1 MRIHL
6 GHHFYGA
13 GNLGDD
19 LMLAGFLRELR
30 QIEPGAEVTGAVPF
44 DRDALA
50 RRFPGTRWSNI
61 GREERRACIKDCD
74 AWLGLGGSP
83 FQHTQSRWF
92 VDHLAEEAALCRE
105 LGKPM
110 WFLGI
115 GVQTE
120 GELDD
125 TTVRAVC
132 SRARGIWTRDAA
144 SARRLRSS
152 GASPHAAAA
161 ADLAHLFFE
170 DNRPPSVQPGSV
182 AVVANFDYGD
192 WPGRD
197 AALAA
202 LEGTRPSR
210 KIWLAQE
217 SRVLPGAERALF
229 AALPPERRRGWE
241 LVSPDEPGASLE
253 SALARW
259 PGAEILLTSRYHA
272 AITAAW
278 AGSRVVVIGT
288 NEKLRGAAE
297 ELGTPLIGPTADRS
311 EVERAIRDAVVR
323 PAPRHLAAAAR
334 AACREWLGAA
344 RGGFTR

>member
-19 LMLAGFLRELR
+19 LMLAGFLRALR
-30 QIEPGAEVTGAVPF
+30 EIEPGAEVSGAVPF
-44 DRDALA
+44 DREALA
-50 RRFPGTRWSNI
+50 RRFPGTRWH
-61 GREERRACIKDCD
+61 GMTLAERRSRIAACD

-83 FQHTQSRWF
+83 FQHAQSRWF

-115 GVQTE
+115 GVQTA
-120 GELDD
+120 GELADAA
-125 TTVRAVC
+125 VRAVC
-132 SRARGIWTRDAA
+132 AQARGIWTRDAA
-144 SARRLRSS
+144 SARRIRESN
-152 GASPHAAAA
+152 ASFRVTAA
-161 ADLAHLFFE
+161 ADLAHLHLAAAPPPPA
-170 DNRPPSVQPGSV
+170 RPGIVS
-182 AVVANFDYGD
+182 VVANFDYGE
-192 WPGRD
+192 WSGRD

-202 LEGTRPSR
+202 LEATRPAR

-217 SRVLPGAERALF
+217 SRELPGAERALF
-229 AALPPERRRGWE
+229 ATLKPEQQHGWE
-241 LVSPDEPGASLE
+241 LVSPEIPGAPLE

-272 AITAAW
+272 AITGVW
-278 AGSRVVVIGT
+278 AGSRVVVIGI
-288 NEKLRGAAE
+288 NEKLRGAAT
-297 ELGTPLIGPTADRS
+297 ELGTPLISPSADQA
-311 EVERAIRDAVVR
+311 EVERAIRDAVAR

-334 AACREWLGAA
+334 AACEEWHAAA
-344 RGGFTR
+344 RGRVAP

>member
-19 LMLAGFLRELR
+19 LMLAGFLRALREL
-30 QIEPGAEVTGAVPF
+30 EPGAEVSGAVPF

-50 RRFPGTRWSNI
+50 RRFPGTRWH
-61 GREERRACIKDCD
+61 GMTLAERRAAIAACD

-83 FQHTQSRWF
+83 FQHAQSRWF

-105 LGKPM
+105 LGKPR

-115 GVQTE
+115 GVQTAD
-120 GELDD
+120 ELAD
-125 TTVRAVC
+125 TTVRAV
-132 SRARGIWTRDAA
+132 SAQARGIWTRDAA
-144 SARRLRSS
+144 SARRILDVDSLVKVT
-152 GASPHAAAA
+152 AA
-161 ADLAHLFFE
+161 ADLAHLHFAATPPPPA
-170 DNRPPSVQPGSV
+170 RPGTV

-217 SRVLPGAERALF
+217 SRELPGAERALF
-229 AALPPERRRGWE
+229 AALPPERRRDWE
-241 LVSPDEPGASLE
+241 LVCPDEPGAPLE

-259 PGAEILLTSRYHA
+259 PGAEVLLTSRYHA
-272 AITAAW
+272 AITGAW
-278 AGSRVVVIGT
+278 AGSRVVVIGI

-297 ELGTPLIGPTADRS
+297 ELGTPLIPPSAKRD
-311 EVERAIRDAVVR
+311 EVERALREAAVH
-323 PAPRHLAAAAR
+323 PAPRHLAEAARTAVAQWHAAAR
-334 AACREWLGAA
+334 AAIVR
-344 RGGFTR
+344 

>member
-19 LMLAGFLRELR
+19 LMLAGFLQTLGE
-30 QIEPGAEVTGAVPF
+30 IEPGAEVSGAVPF

-50 RRFPGTRWSNI
+50 RRFPGTRWH
-61 GREERRACIKDCD
+61 GMKPAERRAAIAACD

-83 FQHTQSRWF
+83 FQHAQSRWF

-120 GELDD
+120 SELADAA
-125 TTVRAVC
+125 VRAVC
-132 SRARGIWTRDAA
+132 AQARGIWTRDAA
-144 SARRLRSS
+144 SARRIQDSN
-152 GASPHAAAA
+152 ASMRVAPA
-161 ADLAHLFFE
+161 ADLAHLHLAAAPPPPA
-170 DNRPPSVQPGSV
+170 RPGTM
-182 AVVANFDYGD
+182 AVVANFDYGE
-192 WPGRD
+192 WPGRN

-202 LEGTRPSR
+202 LEATGPAR

-217 SRVLPGAERALF
+217 SRELPGAERALF
-229 AALPPERRRGWE
+229 AALPTEMRRGWE
-241 LVSPDEPGASLE
+241 LVSPDEPGAPLE

-272 AITAAW
+272 AITGVW
-278 AGSRVVVIGT
+278 AGSRVVVIGI
-288 NEKLRGAAE
+288 NEKLRGAAA
-297 ELGTPLIGPTADRS
+297 ELGTPLISPAADQG
-311 EVERAIRDAVVR
+311 EVRQAIRDAVVR

-334 AACREWLGAA
+334 TACAEWHAAA
-344 RGGFTR
+344 RGRIAR

>member
-19 LMLAGFLRELR
+19 LMLAGFLRALR
-30 QIEPGAEVTGAVPF
+30 EMEPGAEVTGAVPF
-44 DRDALA
+44 DRDALK
-50 RRFPGTRWSNI
+50 RRFPGTRWH
-61 GREERRACIKDCD
+61 GMDVAERRAGIAACD

-83 FQHTQSRWF
+83 FQHAQSRWF

-115 GVQTE
+115 GVQAE
-120 GELDD
+120 GELEDP
-125 TTVRAVC
+125 TVRAVC
-132 SRARGIWTRDAA
+132 SQARGIWTRDAA

-152 GASPHAAAA
+152 GASTHAAAA
-161 ADLAHLFFE
+161 ADLAHLFLE
-170 DNRPPSVQPGSV
+170 NTPPPPARPGAA

-202 LEGTRPSR
+202 IEATRPKR

-217 SRVLPGAERALF
+217 SRELPGAERALF
-229 AALPPERRRGWE
+229 AALPPEQQCEWE
-241 LVSPDEPGASLE
+241 LVSPDDPGAALE
-253 SALARW
+253 KTLARW
-259 PGAEILLTSRYHA
+259 PGAELLLTSRYHA

-278 AGSRVVVIGT
+278 AGSRVVVIGI

-297 ELGTPLIGPTADRS
+297 ELGTPLIGPGAERA
-311 EVERAIRDAVVR
+311 EVERALQSALVH
-323 PAPRHLAAAAR
+323 PAPRHLASAAR
-334 AACREWLGAA
+334 AACEDWHAA
-344 RGGFTR
+344 ASRRITP